1 MPHRT
6 RIDRPAP
13 LPHHDHL
20 TVREV
25 ANFMR
30 VSRTTVYDLVREG
43 TVPSFHFG
51 RQIRIPR
58 VRFLTWYDSFFVKK
72 NSA

>member
-1 MPHRT
+1 MPRRT
-6 RIDRPAP
+6 RFDRPAP
-13 LPHHDHL
+13 LPHHDNL

-30 VSRTTVYDLVREG
+30 VSRTTVYDLVHEG
-43 TVPSFHFG
+43 TVPSIPMG

-58 VRFLTWYDSFFVKK
+58 VRFLTWYESFFGQKD
-72 NSA
+72 SA